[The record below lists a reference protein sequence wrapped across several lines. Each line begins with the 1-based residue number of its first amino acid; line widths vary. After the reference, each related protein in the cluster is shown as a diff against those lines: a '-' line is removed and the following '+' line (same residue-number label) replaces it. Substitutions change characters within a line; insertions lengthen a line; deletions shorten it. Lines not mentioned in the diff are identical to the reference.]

1 MVAYYHEWSP
11 ESIQGAGEFVYWDK
25 PGQTH
30 PTKVMPYPRA
40 GSAVDGSKTVHAADI
55 YRRDVDPPV
64 LSKDAVNE
72 LTFVSGEDWIL
83 TSSDKPDTTKY
94 KTEDLRMSV
103 VYRARCF
110 RDATEAAKF
119 DGGKVE

>member
-1 MVAYYHEWSP
+1 
-11 ESIQGAGEFVYWDK
+11 
-25 PGQTH
+25 
-30 PTKVMPYPRA
+30 MPYPRA